1 MVFFKF
7 NWERFYSKIVSL
19 HVKLPFKCI
28 QTSRKEKFH
37 KQSVVILL
45 KNGCSVTYMFSAI
58 FIPLSTTKVLEKHV
72 RSSSYLVLVFF
83 KENSY
88 SHGKSTKWVFLLQLL
103 YTKFSNRYFFELLFL
118 VGDRKINKIYQRK
131 LKFGNRLRALQINH
145 WKLRLYGKSFCIR
158 QNLQLSQFY
167 RVSIA
172 DLCALLINI
181 FEKLPL
187 INSEIN
193 LRPPQHLKWSFCDSN

>member
-1 MVFFKF
+1 MHTNFQKRKVPQAVSGNFAQKWLFC
-7 NWERFYSKIVSL
+7 NIYVLCNIYS
-19 HVKLPFKCI
+19 
-28 QTSRKEKFH
+28 
-37 KQSVVILL
+37 
-45 KNGCSVTYMFSAI
+45 
-58 FIPLSTTKVLEKHV
+58 FIYGKSPWKHV

-131 LKFGNRLRALQINH
+131 LKFGNRLRALQVTH